1 MQESKSTTPST
12 RKVRRDYGGGKRGN
26 GHERTKPIRRPDP
39 RKVHVK
45 GGAKSLSSVAG
56 LVMFGAFLRAIG
68 VDRRLRELFHDMKHP
83 DLTIYPMG
91 AQLRLL
97 LDLFVAGEDR
107 VFGLEDLASDPLFVR
122 LAGGVV
128 PSIDTVYRDLDRF
141 DEDRVAALAATMVEH
156 GLVPVRA
163 LRTRPEAHM
172 DIDTTV
178 MPMFGEYQGAVPG
191 PNPKY
196 HGRPSYH
203 PIVAR
208 CAETGTC
215 VGALLRPG
223 NTSFGNDDAPFV
235 QQCIDNMRGALGPEP
250 VLYVRIDAAGDCA
263 RVMGAIHDRGAIF
276 LTKASMTPDLCS
288 AVWAHTGWKTVDRDA
303 NGRATR
309 QVAEIKF
316 RRGEWGSSDK
326 LPVRVIA
333 VRTRD
338 RDTGKHLY
346 LWDDLDMTV
355 QVYLTNDLYRDAD
368 DVAWKYDGRAGIEP
382 LIAEFKNG
390 WGIGAMSTDTFWG
403 NAATLM
409 LKLLAHNLVRR
420 YVEHCAPAVRGW
432 RTDWIR
438 RVVIRVPGK
447 VVRSGRRTIVHVPR
461 RPALSQLLN

>member
-1 MQESKSTTPST
+1 MIESKSTTPST
-12 RKVRRDYGGGKRGN
+12 RKVRRDYSGGKRGN
-26 GHERTKPIRRPDP
+26 GHKRTKPIRRPDP
-39 RKVHVK
+39 RKIHVK
-45 GGAKSLSSVAG
+45 GGANSLSSVAG
-56 LVMFGAFLRAIG
+56 LVMFGAFLSAIG
-68 VDRRLRELFHDMKHP
+68 VDSQLREAFDNMKHP

-91 AQLRLL
+91 AQLRML
-97 LDLFVAGEDR
+97 LDLFVAGEYR

-141 DEDRVAALAATMVEH
+141 EEERVAELAAMMVEH
-156 GLVPVRA
+156 GLVPVRT
-163 LRTRPEAHM
+163 LRGRCEMHM
-172 DIDTTV
+172 DIDTSV
-178 MPMFGEYQGAVPG
+178 MPMFGDYQGAVPG

-215 VGALLRPG
+215 VGAQLRPG

-235 QQCIDNMRGALGPEP
+235 EHCIDNMRGALGPES

-263 RVMGAIHDRGAIF
+263 RVMRAIHDRGAIF

-288 AVWAHTGWKTVDRDA
+288 AVWAHTVWKTVDRDA

-309 QVAEIKF
+309 QVAEINF
-316 RRGEWGSSDK
+316 RRGEWGATDE

-346 LWDDLDMTV
+346 LWDELDMTV

-390 WGIGAMSTDTFWG
+390 WGIGAMSTDTFCG

-409 LKLLAHNLVRR
+409 LKLLAHNLLRR
-420 YVEHCAPAVRGW
+420 YVEHCAAAVRGW

-447 VVRSGRRTIVHVPR
+447 VVRTGRRTIVHVPS
-461 RPALSQLLN
+461 RPALSHMLN